1 MTHGRDGYLRADGS
15 GFTGADGAPLRL
27 RGTAVGGWLNMENF
41 ITGYPSA
48 ESTMRA
54 AVRRVLGQE
63 RYEFFFD
70 QLLASFFAEADARF
84 MADAGFNA
92 LRIPVNYHHLEDDA
106 RPFEVREEGLRHL
119 DRAVDLCA
127 RHGIYSIIDLHT
139 LPGSQN
145 QRWHSDN
152 PTHLA
157 TFWQHRHFQDRV
169 VHLWEAIADR
179 YRNNTWVAG
188 YNPINEPGDDTRQA
202 VGLFYRR
209 LVGAIRAVDPHHTLF
224 LDGNTYSTEFDIFDV
239 FDEPPANTVYA
250 CHDYA
255 MAGFAYGGPYP
266 GNTRGVWQDAKAL
279 EEKFLARSEFCRK
292 MNSPVWIGE
301 FGPVY
306 TGDADRDVQRYQ
318 ILRDQLDIYRRHDA
332 SWSLWTY
339 KDIGLQG
346 IVYTQANSAYLRRF
360 GDLVAKK
367 QRLGVDSWG
376 TDGTEPREIAQP
388 VQDFMA
394 REFPDFDPYPWGR
407 QDWVRTLL
415 QTIMLAQPLVEEY
428 AALFTGLD
436 NHALTTL
443 ADSFRLADCEVRQ
456 PLLATLAADC
466 SGDGGHPSP

>member
-1 MTHGRDGYLRADGS
+1 MGRGQEGYLRASGS
-15 GFTGADGAPLRL
+15 GFVGADGTPVRL

-54 AVRRVLGQE
+54 AVRRVLGDE
-63 RYEFFFD
+63 HYELFFD
-70 QLLASFFAEADARF
+70 RLLTSFFDEADARF

-106 RPFEVREEGLRHL
+106 RPFEVTEEGFRHL
-119 DRAVDLCA
+119 DRAIEICA

-139 LPGSQN
+139 LPGWQN

-179 YRNNTWVAG
+179 YRNNAWVGG
-188 YNPINEPGDDTRQA
+188 YNPINEPGDESRQV
-202 VGLFYRR
+202 VGPFYRR
-209 LVGAIRAVDPHHTLF
+209 LVEAIRAVDQQHTLF
-224 LDGNTYSTEFDIFDV
+224 LDGNTYSTEFDIFEV

-266 GNTRGVWQDAKAL
+266 GLTRGVWQDAAAL

-292 MNSPVWIGE
+292 MNSPVWVGE

-306 TGDADRDVQRYQ
+306 TGDPERDAQRYQ
-318 ILRDQLDIYRRHDA
+318 ILDDQLDIYRRHDA

-339 KDIGLQG
+339 KDVGLQG
-346 IVYTQANSAYLRRF
+346 MVYARPDSAYLRRF
-360 GDLVAKK
+360 GDLIAKK
-367 QRLGVDSWG
+367 KRLGADSWG
-376 TDGTEPREIAQP
+376 SDGTQPRELTQP
-388 VQDFMA
+388 IQDFLA

-407 QDWVRTLL
+407 WDWVRTLF
-415 QTIMLAQPLVEEY
+415 QTIMLAQPLAEEY
-428 AALFTGLD
+428 AELFRGLGED
-436 NHALTTL
+436 ELVAL
-443 ADSFRLADCEVRQ
+443 ADSFRLDNCQLRE
-456 PLLATLAADC
+456 PLMAKVVADC
-466 SGDGGHPSP
+466 SGDGKLSPR